1 VRISLA
7 VTRIE
12 PIGIKVKTA
21 RLVEE
26 ILQTEFSKQ
35 PLFHLV
41 ERDRLDE
48 LLKEQ
53 ELQLSGITSTD
64 SATLAGNLLKVEKVL
79 FGSIALYEGGYVK
92 YLISLRLVD
101 VEKGAVEVAESSQI
115 RSDAELSEAIARIVQ
130 KLSDRIE
137 ITGKITRIDGQNVYV
152 SLGEDSGTKIGEEL
166 SVVRTELIRDDAGS
180 IIMREEKPVANLSVE
195 VVSPE
200 GSRCRIVESAFSLE
214 TNMTVRKG
222 RIELERKETTC
233 TLEVKSIPENSRV
246 FLNSDFIGVTP
257 MKLTGL
263 KPGIYRVEIRSGAGY
278 KPYLGRIKPRFILV
292 FSWKW
297 SMKAEA
303 ILWQSALPPMFRL

>member
-1 VRISLA
+1 M
-7 VTRIE
+7 TRIE

-35 PLFHLV
+35 PLFQLV

-152 SLGEDSGTKIGEEL
+152 SLG
-166 SVVRTELIRDDAGS
+166 
-180 IIMREEKPVANLSVE
+180 
-195 VVSPE
+195 
-200 GSRCRIVESAFSLE
+200 
-214 TNMTVRKG
+214 
-222 RIELERKETTC
+222 
-233 TLEVKSIPENSRV
+233 
-246 FLNSDFIGVTP
+246 
-257 MKLTGL
+257 
-263 KPGIYRVEIRSGAGY
+263 
-278 KPYLGRIKPRFILV
+278 
-292 FSWKW
+292 
-297 SMKAEA
+297 
-303 ILWQSALPPMFRL
+303 